1 MEVFI
6 GTILPF
12 GFSYAPV
19 DWSACQG
26 QTLPISQYNVVYAL
40 LGTTFGGDA
49 RTNFQLPNLQ
59 GRFPTSMG
67 QGPSGF
73 VQMGQAG
80 GTPSVTLTQNNL
92 PSASVN
98 MLVSSNNTGNQNAPS
113 AQYPY
118 LAASGG
124 GPGSATIWSNT
135 MTNPQS
141 VQGLSLEGGSQGFSV
156 MNPFLALNFCIAM
169 QGLFPSRP

>member
-1 MEVFI
+1 MDVFL

-19 DWSACQG
+19 DWATCQG
-26 QTLPISQYNVVYAL
+26 QTVAINQYNALFAL
-40 LGTTFGGDA
+40 LGVTFGGDGQ
-49 RTNFQLPNLQ
+49 TTFKLPNLQ
-59 GRFPTSMG
+59 GRLPVGVG
-67 QGPSGF
+67 QGP
-73 VQMGQAG
+73 AG
-80 GTPSVTLTQNNL
+80 TLEQGDVGGAASVTLTQNNL
-92 PSASVN
+92 PNATVN

-118 LAASGG
+118 LAASGV
-124 GPGSATIWSNT
+124 GPGAAAIWSNT

-141 VQGLSLEGGSQGFSV
+141 VQGLGLEGGSQGFSI

-169 QGLFPSRP
+169 QGLFPQRP

>member
-12 GFSYAPV
+12 GFSFAPV
-19 DWSACQG
+19 DWSTCQG
-26 QTLPISQYNVVYAL
+26 QTVAISQYNAMYAL
-40 LGTTFGGDA
+40 LGTTFGGNG
-49 RTNFQLPNLQ
+49 TTTFNLPNLQ
-59 GRFPTSMG
+59 GRMPVGVG
-67 QGPSGF
+67 QGPSGTLIP
-73 VQMGQAG
+73 GQAAG
-80 GTPSVTLTQNNL
+80 ATSVSLTQNNL
-92 PSASVN
+92 PSATVN
-98 MLVSSNNTGNQNAPS
+98 MLVSSNNTGNQTAPS

-124 GPGSATIWSNT
+124 GPGSAAIWSNT

-141 VQGLSLEGGSQGFSV
+141 AQGLALEGGNQPVSV